1 VRARPGRFEQRI
13 ERLEQRMGVKPG
25 PRLIYL
31 MPNLEPDEPEET
43 PYLVKLSSDV
53 WAHVFGAPLSDVSL
67 VDRPAFARA
76 IKQHRAERGAKGFSC
91 GGIKA

>member
-1 VRARPGRFEQRI
+1 MRARPGRFEQRI

-53 WAHVFGAPLSDVSL
+53 WAHVFGAPLSDEEIRNL
-67 VDRPAFARA
+67 REEY
-76 IKQHRAERGAKGFSC
+76 AEGHLK
-91 GGIKA
+91 